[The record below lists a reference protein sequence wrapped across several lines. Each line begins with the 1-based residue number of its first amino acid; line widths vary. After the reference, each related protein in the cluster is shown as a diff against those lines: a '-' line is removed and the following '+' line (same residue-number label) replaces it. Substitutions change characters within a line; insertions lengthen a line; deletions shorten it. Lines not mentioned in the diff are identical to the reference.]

1 MACKLSFFKDYNA
14 GLLNS
19 VKYPSIIMCVICV
32 CVCVCF
38 IDVGIF
44 DFLESVT
51 TPKIMYR
58 FSSNRNLNQRLVP
71 HKNPKNPVLSSEFI
85 ESVQSK
91 SPHDEAEQVLS
102 MSDNDKKTKKTLLS
116 LYMNTGLSVLYQ
128 ATRRNRQVIGEII
141 GLLMRNNLRYVCFYL
156 VELEF
161 IYVPSSRCIVR
172 TTISFSD
179 TLVNVLRVIR
189 PLLSSFSTDNVN
201 IPQFSRESF
210 VSVTDAEIIKHTF

>member
-1 MACKLSFFKDYNA
+1 
-14 GLLNS
+14 
-19 VKYPSIIMCVICV
+19 
-32 CVCVCF
+32 
-38 IDVGIF
+38 
-44 DFLESVT
+44 
-51 TPKIMYR
+51 
-58 FSSNRNLNQRLVP
+58 
-71 HKNPKNPVLSSEFI
+71 
-85 ESVQSK
+85 
-91 SPHDEAEQVLS
+91 
-102 MSDNDKKTKKTLLS
+102 
-116 LYMNTGLSVLYQ
+116 MNTGL
-128 ATRRNRQVIGEII
+128 RRNRRVIREII

-179 TLVNVLRVIR
+179 TLVNVLCVIR